1 MDTRIIALPDRGED
15 RYPTSRSRNTGR
27 RLILPWR
34 LFLSGKDS
42 GNGTTESAEL
52 AQVGKIQ
59 TLKVVSLTEFGV
71 YLDGGEHGKILLPG
85 NVTPRGTEIGHSI
98 EVFIYWDSEERIIAT
113 TIMPYGEVGD
123 FVLLRCAA
131 TNEVGSFM
139 DWGIAKDLFVPF
151 REQKVRLEPD
161 KHYVVR
167 IYEDQASDRLVGST
181 KLHQFY
187 DKTPAAFEY
196 NQQVNLMILYKLD
209 LGYAALIDERY
220 PGMLYQNEVFQ
231 ELRRGEKCQGWIK
244 NIREDGKVDLSLRPQ
259 GFQASDDATDQIAKY
274 LADQGGSMT
283 ITDGSSPELIYQT
296 FGMSKKLFKK
306 ALGAL
311 LKQERITISHVK
323 VSLTPPKA

>member
-1 MDTRIIALPDRGED
+1 M
-15 RYPTSRSRNTGR
+15 
-27 RLILPWR
+27 
-34 LFLSGKDS
+34 
-42 GNGTTESAEL
+42 

-98 EVFIYWDSEERIIAT
+98 EVFIYWDSEDRIIAT
-113 TIMPYGEVGD
+113 TTMPYGEVGD

-151 REQKVRLEPD
+151 REQKVRMVPEHL
-161 KHYVVR
+161 YVVR
-167 IYEDQASDRLVGST
+167 IYEDQLSDRLVGST

-231 ELRRGEKCQGWIK
+231 ELRRGEKRQGWIK
-244 NIREDGKVDLSLRPQ
+244 NIRDDGKVDLSLRPQ

-274 LADQGGSMT
+274 LADHGGSMT
-283 ITDGSSPELIYQT
+283 ITDTSSPEVIYDT

-323 VSLTPPKA
+323 VTLVPPKA